1 MTIIYIAADYVDALV
16 KHGKQLGAGE
26 SMTEVLTG
34 LVPWPV
40 ASVAIQSLTAKDH
53 SIFAGLTFGLTLGI
67 TCHGLLG
74 YAAKNAKTALDAIL
88 LDEQYLAMRTN
99 AIRFR
104 VVGYQD
110 RVSLFVD
117 SVLSVETPDW
127 QFLHL
132 TVIGSLA
139 RMYSDLYPNRIL
151 TATFTT
157 PIPVAVTSKYKS
169 PLLTGITWQEEAGV
183 FRVDVQMNVL
193 LSALSSSDE
202 TLNNLLVGQ
211 CKAATSVAHT
221 LDEAVVM
228 VRNILRN
235 HLADPP
241 SMSQLSQQMNL
252 SERTFKRHL
261 QKSGTSYREILAEVR
276 TEAAIHYLQH
286 TTLNVDEIAFRLG
299 YSSTPTFRNLF
310 RQWTGKTPKEIRLS
324 SNV

>member
-228 VRNILRN
+228 VRNI
-235 HLADPP
+235 
-241 SMSQLSQQMNL
+241 
-252 SERTFKRHL
+252 SETISL
-261 QKSGTSYREILAEVR
+261 
-276 TEAAIHYLQH
+276 
-286 TTLNVDEIAFRLG
+286 
-299 YSSTPTFRNLF
+299 
-310 RQWTGKTPKEIRLS
+310 IRLS
-324 SNV
+324 WWLIQYGYSEYRPNAESKSPFVESLSTIALNA